1 MDDSYLNVTGRTIV
15 CDDKLLFDREEA
27 WGMYEVVTRYLRFQP
42 GPLPALERQAIGKLM
57 SEIQYTLESRAVGPD
72 GAELNV
78 VVLRPE

>member
-1 MDDSYLNVTGRTIV
+1 
-15 CDDKLLFDREEA
+15 
-27 WGMYEVVTRYLRFQP
+27 MYEVVTRYLRFQP